1 MNHTPTTTTGS
12 QPGKAPK
19 RLELERLVEVMS
31 AAQMQQGVSL
41 WSDGWKRLKRNRVS
55 MISLWTLVVIVV
67 LAIITPALP
76 LQSPIF
82 QDVKQRELLR
92 PTLFAPANPKGF
104 TWTEKALRDFL
115 SKEKIA
121 EFPENWVVKLR
132 AFRSKVVEAQY
143 AGDESLLIAATP
155 SERAALWYQWFG
167 EIEIAPPEIK
177 SFRLGI
183 ADYNE
188 DLTLKRQELIEMSTS
203 DSQRAALQA
212 EIESLEARHPINAL
226 WNDPGFISRSMIE
239 FRIFIFGDYCI
250 PSICGTDKLGRDI
263 LSRVCWGSRVSLACG
278 LIATLVSLLIGVSY
292 GAISGYFGGR
302 IDNIMMRIIDVAY
315 SIPFIFIV
323 IFIMSFL
330 SAPKVRD
337 TLNEYGINQ
346 ITVFFLMIGAIYW
359 LTMARVVRGQV
370 LSLKNEQFVDAA
382 KTIGTSQWGI
392 IFKHL
397 VPNVMGIVIVY
408 LTLTIPAVIRFEA
421 FLSFLGMGVQAPD
434 ISWGMLVNEG
444 IQVITPIGI
453 YWWMI
458 VFSGFALALTLF
470 SLNFLGDGVRDALDP
485 KLKNR

>member
-1 MNHTPTTTTGS
+1 MNQTPTTTTGT
-12 QPGKAPK
+12 QPGKASK

-92 PTLFAPANPKGF
+92 P
-104 TWTEKALRDFL
+104 
-115 SKEKIA
+115 
-121 EFPENWVVKLR
+121 
-132 AFRSKVVEAQY
+132 
-143 AGDESLLIAATP
+143 
-155 SERAALWYQWFG
+155 
-167 EIEIAPPEIK
+167 EIK

-188 DLTLKRQELIEMSTS
+188 DLASKRQELIEMSTS
-203 DSQRAALQA
+203 DSRRAALPA

-226 WNDPGFISRSMIE
+226 WNDPGFISKAMIE
-239 FRIFIFGDYCI
+239 FRLFVFGDYCI

-330 SAPKVRD
+330 SAPNVRD

-346 ITVFFLMIGAIYW
+346 ITIFFLMIGAIYW

-444 IQVITPIGI
+444 IQVITPIRI

>member
-1 MNHTPTTTTGS
+1 MNQTPTTTTGT
-12 QPGKAPK
+12 QPGKASK

-92 PTLFAPANPKGF
+92 P
-104 TWTEKALRDFL
+104 
-115 SKEKIA
+115 
-121 EFPENWVVKLR
+121 
-132 AFRSKVVEAQY
+132 
-143 AGDESLLIAATP
+143 
-155 SERAALWYQWFG
+155 
-167 EIEIAPPEIK
+167 EIK

-188 DLTLKRQELIEMSTS
+188 DLASKRQELIEMSTS
-203 DSQRAALQA
+203 DSRRAALPA

-226 WNDPGFISRSMIE
+226 WNDPGFISKAMIE
-239 FRIFIFGDYCI
+239 FRLFVFGDYCI

-346 ITVFFLMIGAIYW
+346 ITIFFLMIGAIYW

-444 IQVITPIGI
+444 IQVITPIRI